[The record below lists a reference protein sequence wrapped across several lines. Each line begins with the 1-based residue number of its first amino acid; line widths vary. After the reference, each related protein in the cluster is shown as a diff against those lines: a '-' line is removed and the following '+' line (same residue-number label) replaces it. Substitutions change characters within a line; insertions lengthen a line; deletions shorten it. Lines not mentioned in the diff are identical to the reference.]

1 MSMKNFYDD
10 ILAICKHL
18 DKQEGNKF
26 AAWQFKFEVASE
38 VATSNLKG
46 SWRLDDEKGGVHYFE
61 FHDQKHLY
69 YKNSIMEDRTPPLIL
84 EPIKD
89 NEIKQIVDGMI
100 AKFEGGKPYEPFPDE
115 KRKVVSP
122 LPGFA
127 WLKEE

>member
-18 DKQEGNKF
+18 DKQEDNKF
-26 AAWQFKFEVASE
+26 AAWQFVASK

-46 SWRLDDEKGGVHYFE
+46 SWQLDDEKGGHYFE

-89 NEIKQIVDGMI
+89 NEIKQIVDSMI
-100 AKFEGGKPYEPFPDE
+100 AKFEGAYEPFPDE
-115 KRKVVSP
+115 KRKAVSP